1 MAAYWFMLVL
11 ITFGICK
18 AEVFSVKNKV
28 LKGPIDFQ
36 DPSVAPSSIE
46 DGSCLNVNLK
56 DITDFTTASK
66 LIANATMKDINEGY
80 EQGSALKYEIEIP
93 TDLSSDKKYSVSAV
107 LNIGW
112 CKDENEKIDAGNW
125 IKENDFLTDTNFI
138 IENLEQCSN
147 SKSKECKGPKIS
159 LVKNPQEDVKV

>member
-1 MAAYWFMLVL
+1 MATYVFMLVL

-18 AEVFSVKNKV
+18 SAVFSVKDKV
-28 LKGPIDFQ
+28 LKGSIDFQ
-36 DPSVAPSSIE
+36 DPSVAPKSIE
-46 DGSCLNVNLK
+46 DESCLNVNLK

-66 LIANATMKDINEGY
+66 LIANATMKNINGGY
-80 EQGSALKYEIEIP
+80 EQGSVLKYEIKVP

-112 CKDENEKIDAGNW
+112 CKDEKKKIDAGNW

-147 SKSKECKGPKIS
+147 SKSKECKGPKLS
-159 LVKNPQEDVKV
+159 LVKNLPVDGKE